1 MLAVN
6 DRARK
11 AMIAKIHI
19 AKKEL
24 KLDDYSYRYILRET
38 TGKDS
43 CKNMSYQELQM
54 VLQVLYG
61 LGFSPKKK
69 ASIYELSPDKDG
81 IIRNLT
87 RVAESV
93 MGSGW
98 KKRIRGY
105 IRKKFGIDELRFLNY
120 RQLTDVFAF
129 LRAIQRKEDPF

>member
-6 DRARK
+6 DRSRK

-24 KLDDYSYRYILRET
+24 NLNDYMYRYILKET

-43 CKNMSYQELQM
+43 CKIMTHQELDR
-54 VLQVLYG
+54 VLQVLCG

-69 ASIYELSPDKDG
+69 ASINEFGPDKDG

-87 RVAESV
+87 RIAETT
-93 MGSGW
+93 MGMGW

-105 IRKKFGIDELRFLNY
+105 IRKKFGVDDLRFLSY

-129 LRAIQRKEDPF
+129 VRAIQRKEEPF